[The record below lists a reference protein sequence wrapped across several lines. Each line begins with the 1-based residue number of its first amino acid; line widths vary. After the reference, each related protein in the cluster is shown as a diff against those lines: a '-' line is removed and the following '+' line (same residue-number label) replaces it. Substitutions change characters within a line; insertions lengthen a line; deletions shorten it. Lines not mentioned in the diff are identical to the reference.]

1 MKPATSTHNSNFFIL
16 CLFVMRAATEEWA
29 KRVDVSGVSSI
40 SLSMNTLVSFVVS
53 LYLRKAIIIW
63 WDSIHQE
70 FYRLWN
76 IAENLCMRTAIYFPT
91 TSNLDTESRQ
101 LVFRYCLLSIAL
113 FFKVID

>member
-1 MKPATSTHNSNFFIL
+1 
-16 CLFVMRAATEEWA
+16 
-29 KRVDVSGVSSI
+29 
-40 SLSMNTLVSFVVS
+40 MNTLVSFVVS

-91 TSNLDTESRQ
+91 TSNLDIESRQ

-113 FFKVID
+113 FFKVMGYRFVNDLTDLRYLDIYNNDCERGAS